1 MPRTARDL
9 FQSLDAFAKRIPLA
23 ELQAWMQATRVEYSE
38 ATPYLRFHADH
49 YVRNLMYQGRAFQA
63 LVLCWRN
70 GQRSPIHDHTG
81 SSCAVHVLKGAAT
94 ETLFDRAPNGMIY
107 PLGSRTLE
115 EGRMCASQDNDI
127 HQMSNLQAHGA
138 ELVTLHVYSPPLLFM
153 NMYNLLDVSA
163 ARFFDPVNDEFVDGG
178 GI

>member
-1 MPRTARDL
+1 MPRTAREL
-9 FQSLDAFAKRIPLA
+9 FGPLDAAAERIPLGV
-23 ELQAWMQATRVEYSE
+23 LQSSIQKLSVRFEE
-38 ATPYLRFHADH
+38 ASPYLRFHADH

-81 SSCAVHVLKGAAT
+81 ASCVVQVLKGTAT
-94 ETLFDRAPNGMIY
+94 ETLFDRAPNGMVY

-115 EGRMCASQDNDI
+115 EGRICGSQDSDI
-127 HQMSNLQAHGA
+127 HQMSNLQSQGA
-138 ELVTLHVYSPPLLFM
+138 DLVTLHVYSPALMTM
-153 NMYNLLDVSA
+153 NMYNLLDVSS